1 MENSQENT
9 TFILADVKV
18 FDFLKEKAGD
28 RKTKTEAYWDLLDR
42 SMAGFVSPFVRKVER
57 KLLPN
62 QCHVTISDLAE
73 FWHWHRATVRTFLDA
88 LESFGLLER
97 TKLNKSVIIT
107 MTVQSGKNAIA
118 GTEQDEPDFA
128 TRIGSILSEWV
139 IGKKTSEDAGHSCI
153 LNQYLVEFMAAKR
166 MDLICCCQ
174 SEIEFDLGAID
185 LPFEIECTNG
195 KFKDISPNA
204 KSNYQICIS
213 PHFAKIQSWFNGKI
227 IFNHES
233 LKSIIERMKTSV
245 NYIIGT
251 DVNGAPIASTVAT
264 DPYTPVFFDKKVQ
277 AYYNYQGCRIEEL
290 RIISPNFTLRCDND
304 HNDYVVVFLR
314 DIQDLPYREQ
324 CIWKG
329 FNITPDGRTFSKLFQ
344 KTIIEGKWNG
354 VAQSI
359 DFVFRDLYKTFVAKW
374 EEKYGWKLFKS
385 LNGIQ
390 AEYFNQICILN
401 RDDYEALTDLVKYL
415 SLLLQESLDLE
426 MMEMI
431 IPAKTE
437 IKEKVVNGE
446 KTKESTKEKPLSH
459 LDRILETLN
468 IEGYNFIVF
477 LRNLQSLRSYM
488 LHRNSKKLDK
498 DKKRAFEYFGL
509 NEDKSNSQSVSNNV
523 LSLGATAISNMI
535 KQL

>member
-1 MENSQENT
+1 MTQFKTRNF
-9 TFILADVKV
+9 TFFAP
-18 FDFLKEKAGD
+18 
-28 RKTKTEAYWDLLDR
+28 R
-42 SMAGFVSPFVRKVER
+42 
-57 KLLPN
+57 
-62 QCHVTISDLAE
+62 
-73 FWHWHRATVRTFLDA
+73 TV
-88 LESFGLLER
+88 
-97 TKLNKSVIIT
+97 I
-107 MTVQSGKNAIA
+107 
-118 GTEQDEPDFA
+118 
-128 TRIGSILSEWV
+128 
-139 IGKKTSEDAGHSCI
+139 
-153 LNQYLVEFMAAKR
+153 
-166 MDLICCCQ
+166 
-174 SEIEFDLGAID
+174 
-185 LPFEIECTNG
+185 
-195 KFKDISPNA
+195 
-204 KSNYQICIS
+204 
-213 PHFAKIQSWFNGKI
+213 
-227 IFNHES
+227 
-233 LKSIIERMKTSV
+233 
-245 NYIIGT
+245 
-251 DVNGAPIASTVAT
+251 
-264 DPYTPVFFDKKVQ
+264 FDKKVQ

-314 DIQDLPYREQ
+314 DIQDFPYREQ

>member
-1 MENSQENT
+1 LSANILKILGVFAENQINKDS
-9 TFILADVKV
+9 VK
-18 FDFLKEKAGD
+18 
-28 RKTKTEAYWDLLDR
+28 
-42 SMAGFVSPFVRKVER
+42 
-57 KLLPN
+57 
-62 QCHVTISDLAE
+62 
-73 FWHWHRATVRTFLDA
+73 
-88 LESFGLLER
+88 
-97 TKLNKSVIIT
+97 
-107 MTVQSGKNAIA
+107 
-118 GTEQDEPDFA
+118 
-128 TRIGSILSEWV
+128 
-139 IGKKTSEDAGHSCI
+139 I

-477 LRNLQSLRSYM
+477 LRNLQSYM